1 MKNTQEQ
8 VKGQVEARSRRST
21 EVVAKP
27 SRRKFSGAYI
37 DAVLKELD
45 GAAHG
50 EIGKILRREGL
61 YTKQVARWRK
71 ERSTGVQPKRGRK
84 PAASSD
90 LRKELARQE
99 REIARL
105 RRKLEQA
112 EIIIDVQKKVAA
124 LLNAM
129 DTSEDPR

>member
-1 MKNTQEQ
+1 MLKVPEQ
-8 VKGQVEARSRRST
+8 VNGQGAAGDHRST

-27 SRRKFSGAYI
+27 NRRRFTQSYI
-37 DAVLKELD
+37 EAVLKELD
-45 GAAHG
+45 EAAHG
-50 EIGKILRREGL
+50 EKGKILRREGL
-61 YTKQVARWRK
+61 YTKQVARWRE
-71 ERSTGVQPKRGRK
+71 ERACGMPAKRGRK
-84 PAASSD
+84 PTASSD

-124 LLNAM
+124 LLNAP
-129 DTSEDPR
+129 DTSEESR

>member
-1 MKNTQEQ
+1 MLKVQEH
-8 VKGQVEARSRRST
+8 VNGQEAARDHRST

-27 SRRKFSGAYI
+27 SRRRFTQAYM

-45 GAAHG
+45 QAEHG
-50 EIGKILRREGL
+50 QKGKILRREGL
-61 YTKQVARWRK
+61 YTKQVARWRE
-71 ERSTGVQPKRGRK
+71 ERASGVSAKRGRK
-84 PAASSD
+84 PTASSD

-124 LLNAM
+124 LLNAQ
-129 DTSEDPR
+129 DTSEESR